1 MNATKIS
8 AFLKK
13 DILVMISYRFNM
25 LIQLAKLFISLLMF
39 YFIGETFG
47 GAISPY
53 LGRYGGSYF
62 AYVLVGTAVST
73 FASFG
78 LGALAG
84 EVRTAQVEGTLEAL
98 LSTPTS
104 IYTILIGNS
113 LWSFIESFI
122 ESILLVTIGIFFLN
136 LHVTLAGALGT
147 LLILSLTLAAFLSIG
162 MLSASF
168 VMIFKQGN
176 PIPFIFGSSS
186 YFLGGMI
193 FPVEVLPQPLQFVSQ
208 LLPITHAISALR
220 ELLLARTNIES
231 VVPLII
237 NLCIFIAV
245 FSPLSVII
253 FRIAVKRAKR
263 DGSLIQY

>member
-1 MNATKIS
+1 MKIM

-13 DILVMISYRFNM
+13 DFLIMVSYRFNL
-25 LIQLAKLFISLLMF
+25 LIQFAKIFISLLMF

-53 LGRYGGSYF
+53 LGRYGGNYF
-62 AYVLVGTAVST
+62 AYVLVGSAVST
-73 FASFG
+73 FASVG
-78 LGALAG
+78 LEALAG
-84 EVRTAQVEGTLEAL
+84 EVRAAQVEGTLEAL

-113 LWSFIESFI
+113 LWSFIEAFI
-122 ESILLVTIGIFFLN
+122 ESLLLVIIGVVFLT
-136 LHVTLAGALGT
+136 LQVSLAGAFGT
-147 LLILSLTLAAFLSIG
+147 LLILALTLAAFLSIG

-193 FPVEVLPQPLQFVSQ
+193 FPVEVLPQPLQYVSQ
-208 LLPITHAISALR
+208 LLPITHAIKALR
-220 ELLLARTNIES
+220 ELLLARTSIEAI
-231 VVPLII
+231 VPLII
-237 NLCIFIAV
+237 NLGIFIAIL
-245 FSPLSVII
+245 SPLSIII

-263 DGSLIQY
+263 DGSLVQY